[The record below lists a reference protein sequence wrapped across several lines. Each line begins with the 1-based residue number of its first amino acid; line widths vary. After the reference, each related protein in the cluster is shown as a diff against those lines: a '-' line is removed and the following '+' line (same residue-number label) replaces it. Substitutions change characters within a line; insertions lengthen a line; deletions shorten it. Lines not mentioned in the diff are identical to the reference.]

1 MSTYTEEHRRVVD
14 VHNFG
19 TPRRI
24 MWWLMP
30 LKPRNLRMNFT
41 GLLTFSVV
49 QSCAFAV
56 SVAFS
61 ASPVFAATASTELQQ
76 GIASYNASDH
86 PKAVSLFHTH
96 LAKNQNDAVAHYY
109 LANSLLKLGQQ
120 EKAMSEY
127 RKAYESS
134 KDPTMR
140 QYCVQALQKAAV
152 EEKSDSVSRPPTKE
166 EIDVAKSLERIKRQS
181 ELAKDNKIR
190 NGDADAKDKVN
201 RGTHDVRELEAE
213 RNLKI
218 RNLLQPDAIDIY
230 GRPIY
235 LDHTADIE
243 AVKRDYANRIKEAQ
257 ALANE
262 EASVK
267 KAEVAKDASKM
278 LSDVDN
284 LRNQLRDSRHLPGT
298 PALQA
303 TGTSFYTRQYGDPRS
318 STVRKPTPPVDELL
332 ATPEKMILDAH
343 TRDGGNKYRVV
354 KDPVMTEQYKLKD
367 HSPGTDLKVKGTLI
381 RK

>member
-1 MSTYTEEHRRVVD
+1 M
-14 VHNFG
+14 
-19 TPRRI
+19 
-24 MWWLMP
+24 MQ
-30 LKPRNLRMNFT
+30 LKPRNLRIKLI
-41 GLLTFSVV
+41 GLL
-49 QSCAFAV
+49 AL
-56 SVAFS
+56 S
-61 ASPVFAATASTELQQ
+61 ALHSGAFAATASTELQQ

-86 PKAVSLFHTH
+86 SKAVSLLHMH

-120 EKAMSEY
+120 EKAMVEY
-127 RKAYESS
+127 RKAYEAS
-134 KDPTMR
+134 KDPTLR

-152 EEKSDSVSRPPTKE
+152 EQKVGSTPRPLTKE
-166 EIDVAKSLERIKRQS
+166 ESDVAKSLERIKRQS
-181 ELAKDNKIR
+181 ELAKDNKIQ
-190 NGDADAKDKVN
+190 NGDSDAKDKVN
-201 RGTHDVRELEAE
+201 RGKHDVRELEAE
-213 RNLKI
+213 RDMKI
-218 RNLLQPDAIDIY
+218 RNLLQPDAISIT
-230 GRPIY
+230 GNPIY

-257 ALANE
+257 ILAKE

-267 KAEVAKDASKM
+267 KAEVAKEASKM

-284 LRNQLRDSRHLPGT
+284 LRNQLTESRHLPGT

-303 TGTSFYTRQYGDPRS
+303 TGTNYYNRQYGDPRS
-318 STVRKPTPPVDELL
+318 SLVKKPEPPVDELL

-343 TRDGGNKYRVV
+343 TKGGGNKYRIV
-354 KDPVMTEQYKLKD
+354 KDPMMAEQDKLKN